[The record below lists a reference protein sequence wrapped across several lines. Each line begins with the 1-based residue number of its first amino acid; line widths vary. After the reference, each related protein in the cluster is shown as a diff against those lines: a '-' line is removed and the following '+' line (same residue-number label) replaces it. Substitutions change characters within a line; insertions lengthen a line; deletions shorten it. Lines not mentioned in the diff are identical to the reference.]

1 LPLPE
6 DQGTGLGK
14 PLKIITHPLRSNIP
28 IHIASLGPKNVALTA
43 ELAEGW
49 LPTLFMPSKADL
61 AFGDALKVGLSKRD
75 SALPPL
81 DIVAGG
87 MVAIGEEVKQYLD
100 YGRSST
106 ALYVGGMGAK
116 GRNFYNSLVQ
126 RYGFEREALEIQ
138 ELYLSGKK
146 KEAEAAVPVELLEGM
161 NLVGPESY
169 VREKV
174 AEFAEAGVTYL
185 NIGPIGP
192 PDEQMRTVEKLKEIV
207 S

>member
-1 LPLPE
+1 
-6 DQGTGLGK
+6 
-14 PLKIITHPLRSNIP
+14 
-28 IHIASLGPKNVALTA
+28 
-43 ELAEGW
+43 
-49 LPTLFMPSKADL
+49 
-61 AFGDALKVGLSKRD
+61 
-75 SALPPL
+75 
-81 DIVAGG
+81 
-87 MVAIGEEVKQYLD
+87 MVAIGEDVKKYLD
-100 YGRSST
+100 YGRPNT

-185 NIGPIGP
+185 NIGPVGSP
-192 PDEQMRTVEKLKEIV
+192 AEQMRIVEKLKEIV